1 MRTIRRSGCPGE
13 GLSGRMGCLPIGG
26 VRYGVVCLLWGYL
39 PERGVSAR
47 GRGLLPGG
55 GLGCLPARECL
66 PGPPLNRMTDTC
78 KNIT

>member
-39 PERGVSAR
+39 PERGCQ
-47 GRGLLPGG
+47 PGEG
-55 GLGCLPARECL
+55 GCCREGDGGVCL
-66 PGPPLNRMTDTC
+66 PGSVCQAPL
-78 KNIT
+78 